1 MYSHVSQNELLN
13 SKKVPL
19 LIQELYY
26 LVLVLLKIIKIRP
39 AYRIYGQNVPL
50 CSILN
55 PIGYSTD

>member
-26 LVLVLLKIIKIRP
+26 LVLVLLRIIKIRP

-50 CSILN
+50 RSILN